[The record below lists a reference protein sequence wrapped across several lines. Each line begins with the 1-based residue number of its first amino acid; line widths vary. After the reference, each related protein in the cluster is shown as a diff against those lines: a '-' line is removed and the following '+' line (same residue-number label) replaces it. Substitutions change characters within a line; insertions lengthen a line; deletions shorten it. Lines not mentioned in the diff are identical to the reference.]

1 MAGHDVYYKKTKREQ
16 TIRRRQSRTTA
27 ILFSFPFVGVVQP
40 TGWQGT
46 TSTTKERKEN
56 DQAATIDDNSDP
68 VLSSFRRRRSTHWMA
83 GHDVYYKRTTDNDQ
97 AATINDNSDPV
108 LSSFRR
114 RRSTHWMAGHNV
126 YYKKTTE
133 NDQAATIDNNSN
145 TRATINNNHSPLP
158 RKSNNKL
165 CVVAVELESN
175 WSECTLRTNGVENI
189 PPRIILGLECRN
201 D

>member
-1 MAGHDVYYKKTKREQ
+1 MAGLDVYYKKTKREQ
-16 TIRRRQSRTTA
+16 NIRRRQSRTTA
-27 ILFSFPFVGVVQP
+27 ILFSLPFVGVVQP

-56 DQAATIDDNSDP
+56 DQAATIDKNSDP
-68 VLSSFRRRRSTHWMA
+68 VHSS
-83 GHDVYYKRTTDNDQ
+83 
-97 AATINDNSDPV
+97 I
-108 LSSFRR
+108 RR

-126 YYKKTTE
+126 NYKRTKRE
-133 NDQAATIDNNSN
+133 RSGCDKNSD
-145 TRATINNNHSPLP
+145 TRATINNNNLPLP

-165 CVVAVELESN
+165 CVVAIELESN

-189 PPRIILGLECRN
+189 PPRINLGLECRN